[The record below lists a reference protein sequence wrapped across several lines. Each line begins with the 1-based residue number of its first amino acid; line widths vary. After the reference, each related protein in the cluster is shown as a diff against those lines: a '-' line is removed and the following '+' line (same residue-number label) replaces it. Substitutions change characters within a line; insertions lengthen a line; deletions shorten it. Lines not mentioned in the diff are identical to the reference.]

1 MLLCAA
7 FTLNYALYYSAK
19 QKVRLD
25 KMHSGSVSDS
35 DMQID
40 ESEVVPGGVDS
51 SLKPDKKREAS
62 SPLQAQFAQPEKKNK
77 PHIEDD
83 AESDTES
90 RNIVHT
96 LNPIL
101 ELDDAN
107 TPGDTSTVHILSRPM
122 NPADIVEIASEL
134 KALMLPEIKGMIES
148 SIPGI
153 KLSVI
158 EAVKESYQ
166 SLSDE
171 VKSLREENEHLK
183 ILNGELEKK
192 VSDVVDANETLEQ
205 YGRRNSVRISGVPVR
220 QNEVT
225 DEIVLDIAQALGVAM
240 DVSEIDRS
248 HRVGKP
254 TNRNRDILVKFVSYR
269 SRQKLYSRR
278 KDLRDNDATMGTF
291 INEDLTR
298 CRSKILYEARL
309 SAKGENAI
317 FKAAYSSDGKIFAID
332 KTDNRHMIQ
341 SVDAYRPNFKAIG

>member
-1 MLLCAA
+1 
-7 FTLNYALYYSAK
+7 
-19 QKVRLD
+19 
-25 KMHSGSVSDS
+25 
-35 DMQID
+35 
-40 ESEVVPGGVDS
+40 
-51 SLKPDKKREAS
+51 
-62 SPLQAQFAQPEKKNK
+62 
-77 PHIEDD
+77 
-83 AESDTES
+83 
-90 RNIVHT
+90 
-96 LNPIL
+96 
-101 ELDDAN
+101 
-107 TPGDTSTVHILSRPM
+107 M
-122 NPADIVEIASEL
+122 NPADIVEFASEL

-171 VKSLREENEHLK
+171 VKSLREENELLK

-298 CRSKILYEARL
+298 CRSNILYEARL
-309 SAKGENAI
+309 SATGENAI

-341 SVDAYRPNFKAIG
+341 SVDALNKLKQSLRSQLQRQSQGGASGQRR